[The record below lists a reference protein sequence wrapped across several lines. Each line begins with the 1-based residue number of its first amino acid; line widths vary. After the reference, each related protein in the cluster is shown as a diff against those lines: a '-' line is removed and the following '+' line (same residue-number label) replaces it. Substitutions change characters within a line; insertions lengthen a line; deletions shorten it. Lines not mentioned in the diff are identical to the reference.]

1 MSNKDLERLET
12 LRKLNAKPG
21 WVNGDLYRLMY
32 KTDLYVV
39 AYQKLKSVP
48 GNMTPGPDGTT
59 LDEFSL
65 RTIERIISNIKD
77 ESFQFSR
84 ARRVHIPKA
93 NGKTRPLGIAPP
105 RDKIVQEV
113 MRMILEAVYDSPYGS
128 SFSDDSHGFRAKRG
142 CHTALKSIRNNWS
155 GVTWIIEGDVKAAF
169 DCIDHDI
176 LINILRRKIK
186 DERFINL
193 IRKALT
199 AGYYE
204 FKTPVDSVVGTPQ
217 GSIVSPILC
226 NIFLHEL
233 DEFVAGLI
241 GTHEKGDKKRTST
254 EYNYRQK
261 QIERVRSKLGEPG
274 QDADERKELLKELKA
289 LLTTQKQSSPMRDDG
304 SFIRMKYVRYAD
316 DWCVGIN
323 GPKHLAV
330 QIRDEIKAFMADK
343 LGLTLNMEKTHI
355 RHAKDEEAFFLGTR
369 IKVGANSQKVVRI
382 VDKNGRNYQ
391 KRVTGWLPQMFA
403 PCDKLVTRLSSR
415 GFCDLEGRPLGKA
428 AWMFLDDDQIVSM
441 AGAVLRGLINF
452 YSFVD
457 NYPELRRVQYILKY
471 SAAKT
476 LAGKHRIS
484 VRRIFQK
491 FGNVLAIE
499 KKRKAK
505 TAFISFPTVV
515 DWKRDPTRFKIG
527 EVPSPDYAL
536 QKSIT
541 LRTRSK
547 LWMNCVICGSDE
559 KVSMHHI
566 RHVRKMGE
574 KVVGFNRL
582 MATLNR
588 KQIPACTPCHVK
600 IHKGIYDGLKL
611 SDLHDPIAA
620 AR

>member
-176 LINILRRKIK
+176 LINILRRRIK

-289 LLTTQKQSSPMRDDG
+289 LLTIQKQSSPMRDDG
-304 SFIRMKYVRYAD
+304 TFIRMKYVRYAD

-330 QIRDEIKAFMADK
+330 QIRDEVKAFMADK

-415 GFCDLEGRPLGKA
+415 GFCDLDGRPLGKA

-457 NYPELRRVQYILKY
+457 NYPDLRRVQYILKY

-476 LAGKHRIS
+476 LAGKHRTS

-491 FGNVLAIE
+491 FGDALAIE

-559 KVSMHHI
+559 KVAMHHI
-566 RHVRKMGE
+566 RHVKKMGE
-574 KVVGFNRL
+574 KVTGFNRL
-582 MATLNR
+582 MAILNR